1 MISLFWTIFD
11 LDKIFIYEDKE
22 QNTKSK
28 KINIK
33 KKNSYFSKIFIK
45 S

>member
-1 MISLFWTIFD
+1 MISLFKTIFD

-28 KINIK
+28 KK
-33 KKNSYFSKIFIK
+33 KKWKKKKI
-45 S
+45 

>member
-1 MISLFWTIFD
+1 MISLFQTIFD

-28 KINIK
+28 KKEKMEK
-33 KKNSYFSKIFIK
+33 KKI
-45 S
+45 